1 MPKLS
6 KVFNVI
12 GLLFLAL
19 VVVMLLVNL
28 LRRNIYDPVL
38 GINILVI
45 AKDGMGVVAV
55 AEGSGLVSVMRL
67 PDNLLI
73 PIDPTG
79 AEYRVEAFYKIGLPI
94 KNELFV
100 SRVSVGQAL
109 GVVLAGVVKTNS
121 EFGLTGL
128 FQPWLPTLSRR
139 LTEPRF

>member
-19 VVVMLLVNL
+19 EVVMLLVNL
-28 LRRNIYDPVL
+28 LRRNIYVPVL

-45 AKDGMGVVAV
+45 AKDGMGIVAV

-94 KNELFV
+94 L
-100 SRVSVGQAL
+100 R
-109 GVVLAGVVKTNS
+109 
-121 EFGLTGL
+121 
-128 FQPWLPTLSRR
+128 PRR
-139 LTEPRF
+139 INR